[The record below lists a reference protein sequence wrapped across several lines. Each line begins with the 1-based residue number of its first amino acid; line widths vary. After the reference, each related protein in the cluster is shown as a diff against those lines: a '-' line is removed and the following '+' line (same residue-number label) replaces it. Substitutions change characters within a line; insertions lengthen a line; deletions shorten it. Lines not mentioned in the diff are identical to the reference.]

1 MNKQDY
7 IEELQRLRRGEI
19 IEITVERADFIQ
31 FRNAWLTLDNREA
44 YVGEA
49 GLNGTVIYRYVKLN
63 K

>member
-1 MNKQDY
+1 MNEQNY
-7 IEELQRLRRGEI
+7 MEELQRLRSGEI
-19 IEITVERADFIQ
+19 VEITVKREDFIP
-31 FRNAWLTLDNREA
+31 FRNAWVTLDDREA

>member
-1 MNKQDY
+1 M
-7 IEELQRLRRGEI
+7 EELQRLRSGEI
-19 IEITVERADFIQ
+19 VEITVKREDFIP
-31 FRNAWLTLDNREA
+31 FRNAWVTLDDREA